1 MEQSG
6 TWAKRRPGLCGDS
19 WWEAESQVRLSVAE
33 TTPTSTHTGR
43 EQVREKE
50 GGGGNRTRKQD
61 TTKLT
66 EEASSY
72 SSNNNKINQVEDKG
86 LDRCN

>member
-6 TWAKRRPGLCGDS
+6 TGAKRRPGLCGDG

-50 GGGGNRTRKQD
+50 GGGNRTRKQD